1 MSQLAASAE
10 PRTQPWQ
17 QDELCSVG
25 RLRCAYT
32 FDAAGRLTVRLPG
45 GPPRPWRSCAG
56 AGTSSSCLGESADG
70 AAHEPAADATDGR
83 ATAATD
89 GQDRS

>member
-45 GPPRPWRSCAG
+45 GRTATVAALRERGHVVVLPRRIRGWGG
-56 AGTSSSCLGESADG
+56 A
-70 AAHEPAADATDGR
+70 
-83 ATAATD
+83 
-89 GQDRS
+89 